1 MLERERIIEII
12 VAVSAV
18 LLMIGV
24 MIGIGTTYGADGS
37 ILPEEGAE
45 MLVWAIIGF
54 IFLMTLVGIALAF
67 VLNGPEDGLE
77 STDDAQSP
85 A

>member
-1 MLERERIIEII
+1 MLERERIIEIV
-12 VAVSAV
+12 VAISSV

-24 MIGIGTTYGADGS
+24 MIGIGMTYGTGGS

-45 MLVWAIIGF
+45 ILVWAIIGF
-54 IFLMTLVGIALAF
+54 IFLMTIVGIALAF
-67 VLNGPEDGLE
+67 ALNEPEDGLDSAE
-77 STDDAQSP
+77 DAQST